1 MTLQMVIALAIVILM
16 IVMIMSDKFSFG
28 APALLACCLMVVTGI
43 STIED
48 AFAGFVDKNVIMVAG
63 FMAIMAAVQ
72 KTSLMGNLQSVMAKL
87 ANKGGF
93 KAYALLIIVIML
105 GTSAIGGG
113 NTGYYVMIL
122 TILSSIPYSKSLPNS
137 KLLMPGGFATGR
149 ALIPLSVAFFMGL
162 SSSLLDG
169 TGHEGDITLGR
180 YAGMSF
186 FMSFFFLIWCLVAYK
201 LLPDHD
207 INEGAEI
214 TEKAETVASEAMPKW
229 KEYVTYVCFA
239 VSIIGMIF
247 ASTFGEIAYILPC
260 LLAGVLCFI
269 GVFDFKELRANIFS
283 PLILMMAAVIGV
295 ANALASTGFT
305 AMVGEAVAGLMG
317 GSVNYFVLILVFC
330 LLTSA
335 CATLTG
341 ASIGSLFVFA
351 PIAIATCTSLG
362 INPAG
367 VAAAMTASAWGGG
380 FLPIDGLPAMIL
392 GMGKYKLSDF
402 FKFAVPMYLLQILG
416 LAVGAFLMFPA

>member
-1 MTLQMVIALAIVILM
+1 MTVQMGIALAIVILM

-28 APALLACCLMVVTGI
+28 APPLIACCLLVLTGI

-63 FMAIMAAVQ
+63 FMAVMAAVQ
-72 KTSLMGNLQSVMAKL
+72 KTSLMDGIKNVLAKL
-87 ANKGGF
+87 ATKGGF
-93 KAYALLIIVIML
+93 KAYALILIVIML
-105 GTSAIGGG
+105 GTSLVGGG

-122 TILSSIPYSKSLPNS
+122 TILSTIPYSKQLPNS

-149 ALIPLSVAFFMGL
+149 ALIPVSVAFFMGL
-162 SSSLLDG
+162 ASSLLDG
-169 TGHEGDITLGR
+169 TGHEADITLAR

-186 FMSFFFLIWCLVAYK
+186 FMSLFFLIWCLIAYK

-207 INEGAEI
+207 VEGKSSAQKE
-214 TEKAETVASEAMPKW
+214 ETPSAAAMPKW
-229 KEYVTYVCFA
+229 KEYCTYVAFA
-239 VSIIGMIF
+239 SSIVGMIF
-247 ASTFGEIAYILPC
+247 ASSIGEIAYILPC
-260 LLAGVLCFI
+260 VMAGFLCLI
-269 GVFDFKELRANIFS
+269 GVYDFKELRANVFS

-305 AMVGEAVAGLMG
+305 AMIGEAVAGLMG
-317 GSVNYFVLILVFC
+317 GSVNYFVLVLVFC

-335 CATLTG
+335 CSTLTG
-341 ASIGSLFVFA
+341 AAIGSLFVFA

-367 VAAAMTASAWGGG
+367 VAAAMTAAAWGGG
-380 FLPIDGLPAMIL
+380 FLPIDGLPAMVL

-402 FKFAVPMYLLQILG
+402 FKFTIPMYLIQILG
-416 LAVGAFLMFPA
+416 LVVGAVIMFPA